1 MKITLGNTLPPYPA
15 FVGCTPSDT
24 DKTLPRISFLFIFV
38 LCLVRI
44 SVQRMI
50 IFIKWA
56 TNKWKL
62 DFLIEFSIYL
72 CSVFP
77 PDARENRKLDYNEI
91 ENER

>member
-1 MKITLGNTLPPYPA
+1 
-15 FVGCTPSDT
+15 
-24 DKTLPRISFLFIFV
+24 
-38 LCLVRI
+38 
-44 SVQRMI
+44 MI

-77 PDARENRKLDYNEI
+77 PDARENKKLDYNEI

>member
-15 FVGCTPSDT
+15 FVGCTPVFGPYFLL
-24 DKTLPRISFLFIFV
+24 TLVF
-38 LCLVRI
+38 I

>member
-1 MKITLGNTLPPYPA
+1 
-15 FVGCTPSDT
+15 
-24 DKTLPRISFLFIFV
+24 
-38 LCLVRI
+38 
-44 SVQRMI
+44 MI

-77 PDARENRKLDYNEI
+77 LDARENRKLDYNEI